1 MRLVAENRSDV
12 GNPSARLVRLYTGG
26 IREVVHGD
34 SKAWSRY
41 IIIPRRLIL
50 NEIRRLRAKGCQVIG
65 SWNFWELLPDGAA
78 AMIRPERYGNP
89 GSSFVREPFKYK
101 TRNRKFVIIYQC
113 GGLDI

>member
-34 SKAWSRY
+34 SEAWSRY

-65 SWNFWELLPDGAA
+65 SWNFWELLPDGASEL
-78 AMIRPERYGNP
+78 IRSETNGYP
-89 GSSFVREPFKYK
+89 GGPFVRAPYK
-101 TRNRKFVIIYQC
+101 MKSARKFVVICQS

>member
-34 SKAWSRY
+34 SEAWSRY
-41 IIIPRRLIL
+41 IIIPRRLVL
-50 NEIRRLRAKGCQVIG
+50 NEIRKLRAKGCAIVG
-65 SWNFWELLPDGAA
+65 NWNFWELLPEGASEL
-78 AMIRPERYGNP
+78 ICSESNGYP
-89 GSSFVREPFKYK
+89 GGPFVRAPYK
-101 TRNRKFVIIYQC
+101 AKSSRKFVVICQS